1 MLEKLHNNNRIPG
14 TESYDSG
21 FLILP
26 TTILTPYFGIYRLKQ
41 KFVAHEI
48 KQHVVWFTMSSH
60 DLSLPFITS
69 RFVSIGSGRKWSQ
82 SKPGDSSEF
91 TERGSNEL
99 PWSSLRTVGNLTHLT
114 INMAQFKE
122 TTAASAIY
130 MYVCVY
136 IYIYKHIHN
145 TYIYIHT
152 YTHTHTTNSMESS
165 P

>member
-1 MLEKLHNNNRIPG
+1 MLGKLHNNNRIPG
-14 TESYDSG
+14 TESYASG
-21 FLILP
+21 FLNLP

-41 KFVAHEI
+41 KFVAQER

-60 DLSLPFITS
+60 HLSLPFITS

-99 PWSSLRTVGNLTHLT
+99 PWSSLRTVGNLTRLT

-122 TTAASAIY
+122 TTATFAI
-130 MYVCVY
+130 Y
-136 IYIYKHIHN
+136 IYIYIN
-145 TYIYIHT
+145 TYIH
-152 YTHTHTTNSMESS
+152 THTHN
-165 P
+165 